1 MSAISVTVLEG
12 SRSVINSRILRVQES
27 SLLKDVLRLVTSDDD
42 VRRLTSVQTASDPG
56 TRYDAVPEDDV
67 GLHLVFGRRHVFFT
81 LATAAASNTCQQTPA
96 RSVNVFAIRF
106 ISIHLRTKR
115 GTKITKYM
123 PAKNFRK

>member
-1 MSAISVTVLEG
+1 MSAISVTVRKG
-12 SRSVINSRILRVQES
+12 SRSIINSRIIRVQES

-81 LATAAASNTCQQTPA
+81 LAAAAASNTCHINEDAVTVRL
-96 RSVNVFAIRF
+96 RSDRGIRNT
-106 ISIHLRTKR
+106 IHQYTLTYEKR
-115 GTKITKYM
+115 Y
-123 PAKNFRK
+123 